1 MAIAHVATEYMS
13 SDFLPKDPN
22 QARYRSLRTEL
33 AVEENSD
40 LLGSGP
46 ALFPHLSPFAQEVSV
61 GTQIS
66 CFAPTNFSWRQAA
79 NVDSYFWAVVH
90 THSSSTETRKI
101 TLGVW
106 DYTST
111 TKLFAFIIYFYL
123 MSMTAKRVTTGP
135 NADKGTA
142 ANLEMLMYYG

>member
-1 MAIAHVATEYMS
+1 MFIVCRSAGVIFVLRLTESGKMAIAHVATEYMS

-61 GTQIS
+61 GEWQ
-66 CFAPTNFSWRQAA
+66 
-79 NVDSYFWAVVH
+79 
-90 THSSSTETRKI
+90 
-101 TLGVW
+101 
-106 DYTST
+106 
-111 TKLFAFIIYFYL
+111 
-123 MSMTAKRVTTGP
+123 
-135 NADKGTA
+135 
-142 ANLEMLMYYG
+142 